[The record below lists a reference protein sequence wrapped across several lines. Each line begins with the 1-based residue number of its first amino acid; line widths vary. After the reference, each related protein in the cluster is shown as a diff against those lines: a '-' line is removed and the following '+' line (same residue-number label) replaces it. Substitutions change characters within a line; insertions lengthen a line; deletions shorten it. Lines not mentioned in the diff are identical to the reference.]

1 MCGIAGFWS
10 PGLEP
15 SAADADLRRMT
26 DSLVH
31 RGPDDAGLWI
41 DAEAGIALGHR
52 RLSILDLSPAG
63 HQPMRSKDGRYVITF
78 NGEIYNFAAL
88 RARLDSSGAPWRGHS
103 DTEVILAAVSA
114 WGLEAALREFAGQFA
129 FALWDRKERV
139 LHLARDRMGEKPLYY
154 GWMGRTLLFGSELKA
169 LRAHPSWRA
178 DVSRDALTLYLR
190 HGCVPAPYSIFS
202 GVHKLEP
209 ASYLTI
215 RGPGRQEDGRYWRL
229 EEVAHTGIAGATRQ
243 PLEASVDELE
253 ALLRTVVKEQMV
265 ADVPLG
271 AFLSGGVDSS
281 AVVAIMQA
289 LGNQPV
295 RTFTIGF
302 DNDAFDEAAHARAV
316 ARHLGTNHTELHVP
330 GQAALDVIPRLPT
343 MFDEPFG
350 DSSAIPTF
358 LVAQLARR
366 HVTVALSG
374 DGGDELFGGYNR
386 HFHGERIWRGLTAV
400 PLAFRRAAA
409 HGLRALPPSG
419 WDALAAPVVALVPR
433 RKRVPHVGE
442 RMHRLAGVVTA
453 SSGVDFYRRLAS
465 HDDRPEA
472 LVIGG
477 REPPT
482 VLTTKQP
489 LAGLHHV
496 EQMMYLDA
504 RTYLHD
510 DVMTKVDRATMA
522 VSLESRAPLLDHR
535 IVELGWRI
543 RLDHKVRGG
552 AGKIVLRELLTRHV
566 PRGLIERPKM
576 GFGVPLAAWLRGPL
590 RQWAGDLLA
599 PSRLRS
605 DGWFDAPT
613 VTRRWEEHVA
623 GRRNWQDNIWDVL
636 MFQAW
641 QKAA

>member
-1 MCGIAGFWS
+1 
-10 PGLEP
+10 
-15 SAADADLRRMT
+15 
-26 DSLVH
+26 
-31 RGPDDAGLWI
+31 
-41 DAEAGIALGHR
+41 
-52 RLSILDLSPAG
+52 
-63 HQPMRSKDGRYVITF
+63 
-78 NGEIYNFAAL
+78 
-88 RARLDSSGAPWRGHS
+88 
-103 DTEVILAAVSA
+103 
-114 WGLEAALREFAGQFA
+114 
-129 FALWDRKERV
+129 
-139 LHLARDRMGEKPLYY
+139 
-154 GWMGRTLLFGSELKA
+154 
-169 LRAHPSWRA
+169 
-178 DVSRDALTLYLR
+178 
-190 HGCVPAPYSIFS
+190 
-202 GVHKLEP
+202 
-209 ASYLTI
+209 
-215 RGPGRQEDGRYWRL
+215 
-229 EEVAHTGIAGATRQ
+229 
-243 PLEASVDELE
+243 
-253 ALLRTVVKEQMV
+253 
-265 ADVPLG
+265 
-271 AFLSGGVDSS
+271 
-281 AVVAIMQA
+281 MQA

-409 HGLRALPPSG
+409 HGLRALPSG

-489 LAGLHHV
+489 WRGS
-496 EQMMYLDA
+496 
-504 RTYLHD
+504 T
-510 DVMTKVDRATMA
+510 TW
-522 VSLESRAPLLDHR
+522 SR
-535 IVELGWRI
+535 
-543 RLDHKVRGG
+543 
-552 AGKIVLRELLTRHV
+552 
-566 PRGLIERPKM
+566 
-576 GFGVPLAAWLRGPL
+576 
-590 RQWAGDLLA
+590 
-599 PSRLRS
+599 
-605 DGWFDAPT
+605 
-613 VTRRWEEHVA
+613 
-623 GRRNWQDNIWDVL
+623 
-636 MFQAW
+636 
-641 QKAA
+641 